1 MGRLYLS
8 PQEISLTPIGIALSS
23 MITMVQNAG
32 TGALDLALMRAS
44 VRCDAYC
51 NKRLQAPQTTTLSGS
66 GTVISPGGTSV
77 PVVSTLGWDG
87 RGDEAVIINV
97 GGGTQEI
104 IPLVPGG
111 VQMNSPIASPYP
123 GTLTLAY
130 GTQYAH
136 SADEPVAG
144 CYQEVTMAGSSSS
157 SDVWSESQLTQQSQ
171 IAQAHAPTIG
181 QGSNLTRLVFVKHY
195 PIMSILKCEHAYP
208 FNTQYVALDVT
219 SLIIEGM
226 SGFYKFPLG
235 SVVIPQG
242 YVRTTYIAG
251 FQYVPDPV
259 KNATAYY
266 LADDLHIFQNISGAM
281 NQRTGN
287 RSQTFVQG
295 GANPKT
301 LWMQKAEQELDD
313 ANLRR
318 RT

>member
-8 PQEISLTPIGIALSS
+8 PQEITLTPIGVVLSS
-23 MITMVQNAG
+23 FMTMLQNAG

-51 NKRLQAPQTTTLSGS
+51 KKRLQAPQSTTLLGV
-66 GTVISPGGTSV
+66 GTVIPAGGTSV
-77 PVVSTLGWDG
+77 PVTSTLGWDG
-87 RGDEAVIINV
+87 RGDEAVVLNP

-104 IPLVPGG
+104 IPLAPGG
-111 VQMNSPIASPYP
+111 VQMNAPVASPYP

-130 GTQYAH
+130 GTQFAH
-136 SADEPVAG
+136 SAAEPVAG

-195 PIMSILKCEHAYP
+195 PIIQILKSEHAYP
-208 FNTQYVALDVT
+208 FNTQYVELDVP
-219 SLIIEGM
+219 SLIIEAM

-242 YVRTTYIAG
+242 YVRTTYTAG
-251 FQYVPDPV
+251 FQFVPDAV

-266 LADDLHIFQNISGAM
+266 LADEFLVFSNAAGAL
-281 NQRTGN
+281 
-287 RSQTFVQG
+287 SQTLGHRTQSFVQNNG
-295 GANPKT
+295 KT
-301 LWMQKAEQELDD
+301 LWVQKAEQELDD